1 MIARLTGRVDAVGED
16 HCVIDVGGVGYLV
29 FCGSRTLRNLPPAGE
44 AVRLSVVTHVREDH
58 IHLYGFM
65 SEQEKDW
72 FALLQTV
79 QGVGAKV
86 ALAILSVLAPG
97 ELADAIAAGDK
108 GMVARAN
115 GVGGKLAQRIC
126 AELKD
131 KVGALGGGATAVA
144 MPEGAASAA
153 EDAISAL
160 LNLGYK
166 RAEAY
171 GAVMKAGREGTNDT
185 GGLIRAALKELA
197 R

>member
-1 MIARLTGRVDAVGED
+1 MIARLTGRVDTVGED

-29 FCGSRTLRNLPPAGE
+29 FCGTRTLRSLPRAGE

-65 SEQEKDW
+65 SEQEKEW

-79 QGVGAKV
+79 QGVGSKV
-86 ALAILSVLAPG
+86 ALAILSVLATG

-115 GVGGKLAQRIC
+115 GVGAKLAQRIC

-131 KVGALGGGATAVA
+131 KVGGLAVGGATAA

-171 GAVMKAGREGTNDT
+171 GAVMKAGREGRSET
-185 GGLIRAALKELA
+185 GDLIRAALKELA

>member
-1 MIARLTGRVDAVGED
+1 MIARLTGRVDTVGED

-29 FCGSRTLRNLPPAGE
+29 FCGTRTLRSLPRAGE

-65 SEQEKDW
+65 SEQEKEW

-79 QGVGAKV
+79 QGVGSKV
-86 ALAILSVLAPG
+86 ALAILSVLATG

-115 GVGGKLAQRIC
+115 GVGSKLAQRIC

-131 KVGALGGGATAVA
+131 KVGGLAVAGAAAA

-171 GAVMKAGREGTNDT
+171 GAVMKAGREDRSET
-185 GGLIRAALKELA
+185 GDLIRAALKDLA

>member
-1 MIARLTGRVDAVGED
+1 MIARLTGRVDTVGED

-29 FCGSRTLRNLPPAGE
+29 FCGTRTLRSLPRAGE

-65 SEQEKDW
+65 SEQEKEW
-72 FALLQTV
+72 FVLLQTV
-79 QGVGAKV
+79 QGVGSKV
-86 ALAILSVLAPG
+86 ALAILSVLATG
-97 ELADAIAAGDK
+97 ELADAIVAGDK

-115 GVGGKLAQRIC
+115 GVGSKLAQRIC

-131 KVGALGGGATAVA
+131 KVGGLAVGGAATA

-171 GAVMKAGREGTNDT
+171 GAVMKAVREGRSET
-185 GGLIRAALKELA
+185 GDLIRAALKELA

>member
-1 MIARLTGRVDAVGED
+1 MIARLTGRVDTVGED

-29 FCGSRTLRNLPPAGE
+29 FCGTRTLRSLPRAGE

-65 SEQEKDW
+65 SEQEKEW

-79 QGVGAKV
+79 QGVGSKV
-86 ALAILSVLAPG
+86 ALAILSVLATG

-115 GVGGKLAQRIC
+115 GVGSKLAQRIC

-131 KVGALGGGATAVA
+131 KVGGLAVGGAATA

-166 RAEAY
+166 PAEAY
-171 GAVMKAGREGTNDT
+171 GAVMKAVREGRSET
-185 GGLIRAALKELA
+185 GDLIRAALKELA